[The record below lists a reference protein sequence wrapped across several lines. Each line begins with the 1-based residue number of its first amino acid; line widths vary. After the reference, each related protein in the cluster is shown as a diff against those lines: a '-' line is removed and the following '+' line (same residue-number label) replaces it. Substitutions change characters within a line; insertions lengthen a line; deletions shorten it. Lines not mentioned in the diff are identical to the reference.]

1 MRPRTDELQALA
13 AAVRAAPLRPVTGD
27 DFHAVKQADWS
38 ALEAERARLCEKM
51 ASADTYA
58 AIGAAIRVA
67 GVDDLISRRDKV
79 ASAVQVLRALTILQR
94 GST

>member
-1 MRPRTDELQALA
+1 MLPRTDQLRALA
-13 AAVRAAPLRPVTGD
+13 IAVRAAPLRPVTTD

-38 ALEAERARLCEKM
+38 ALEAERALLCEKM
-51 ASADTYA
+51 ASADSYG

-67 GVDDLISRRDKV
+67 GVDDLASRRHKV
-79 ASAVQVLRALTILQR
+79 ASVVQVLRALTILQR